1 MELNNLKRFVAAAE
15 GGSLGKAA
23 EALSMSQPGLSK
35 SIHQLE
41 LDFGGKLLD
50 RSAKGVTLTAFGKTV
65 YVRAKRILA
74 EWRHLDNERVA
85 LFNGLVGHITVG
97 IARGTGFLG
106 RVIPAVSA
114 RLSGERYAVHL
125 TVMSG
130 VASELTQALRLGDL
144 DFAVAVL
151 DGVKADADLV
161 QEVLFYDRCGL
172 FADARHPLAARATSN
187 IRDLAAY
194 CWLCSSDAEPLRDAL
209 AALAHSTGVAPRKTL
224 IDSNS
229 VVYLISTLIGSDFI
243 GLLPMDAVEDAIDD
257 GRLVELVLD
266 PEQRSQVAA
275 AAVERPVGFLRRADS
290 TLSPVAQ
297 AFQDEIRSHC
307 LKLGYPLVSVD
318 TPRATPLVLTQIAN
332 R

>member
-23 EALSMSQPGLSK
+23 EALSISQPGLSK

-50 RSAKGVTLTAFGKTV
+50 RSARGVTLTAFGKTV

-97 IARGTGFLG
+97 VARGTGFLG

-114 RLSGERYAVHL
+114 RLSSERYAVHL

-130 VASELTQALRLGDL
+130 VAQELTQALRLGDL

-151 DGVKADADLV
+151 DGVKTDPDLV

-172 FADARHPLAARATSN
+172 FADARHPLAQRATSS
-187 IRDLAAY
+187 IGDLAAH
-194 CWLCSSDAEPLRDAL
+194 CWLCSSDADPLREAL
-209 AALAHSTGVAPRKTL
+209 VALAHSTAVVPRKTV

-243 GLLPMDAVEDAIDD
+243 GLLPMDAVEDAIAD

-266 PEQRSQVAA
+266 PQQRSQVAA
-275 AAVERPVGFLRRADS
+275 AAVERPVGFLRRADAA
-290 TLSPVAQ
+290 LSPVAQ
-297 AFQDEIRSHC
+297 AFQDEIRAHC
-307 LKLGYPLVSVD
+307 LRLGYPLVS
-318 TPRATPLVLTQIAN
+318 AG
-332 R
+332 

>member
-1 MELNNLKRFVAAAE
+1 MPMDLNNLKRFVAAAE

-23 EALSMSQPGLSK
+23 LALNISQPGLSK

-41 LDFGGKLLD
+41 VDFGGKLLD
-50 RSAKGVTLTAFGKTV
+50 RSARGVALTAFGKTA
-65 YVRAKRILA
+65 YLRAKRILA

-97 IARGTGFLG
+97 VARGTGFLG

-114 RLSGERYAVHL
+114 RLSSERYAVHL
-125 TVMSG
+125 TVVSG
-130 VASELTQALRLGDL
+130 VANELTQALRLGDL
-144 DFAVAVL
+144 DFAVAIL
-151 DGVKADADLV
+151 DGVKTDPDLL

-172 FADARHPLAARATSN
+172 FADARHPLASRATSG
-187 IRDLAAY
+187 IRELATY
-194 CWLCSSDAEPLRDAL
+194 CWLCSSDADPLREAL
-209 AALAHSTGVAPRKTL
+209 AALAHSTGVVPRKTL

-229 VVYLISTLIGSDFI
+229 VVYLLSTLIGRDLI

-257 GRLVELVLD
+257 GRLVELALD
-266 PEQRSQVAA
+266 PEQRSHVTA

-290 TLSPVAQ
+290 ALSPVAQ

-307 LKLGYPLVSVD
+307 LRLGYPLVSVS
-318 TPRATPLVLTQIAN
+318 
-332 R
+332 

>member
-1 MELNNLKRFVAAAE
+1 MELNSLKRFIAAAE
-15 GGSLGKAA
+15 AGSLGKAA
-23 EALSMSQPGLSK
+23 EALSISQPGLSK
-35 SIHQLE
+35 SIRQLE

-50 RSAKGVTLTAFGKTV
+50 RNAKGVTLTAFGKTV

-114 RLSGERYAVHL
+114 RLSNERYAVHL
-125 TVMSG
+125 TVVSG
-130 VASELTQALRLGDL
+130 VAGELTQALRLGDL

-151 DGVKADADLV
+151 EGVKTDADLV

-172 FADARHPLAARATSN
+172 FADARHPLAGRATSG
-187 IRDLAAY
+187 IRDLAAF
-194 CWLCSSDAEPLRDAL
+194 CWLCSSDAEPLREAL
-209 AALAHSTGVAPRKTL
+209 VGLAHGTGVAPRKTL

-229 VVYLISTLIGSDFI
+229 VVYLISTLIGSDFV

-290 TLSPVAQ
+290 ALSPVAL

-307 LKLGYPLVSVD
+307 LKLGYPLVSVN
-318 TPRATPLVLTQIAN
+318 TPRVAPLVLTQIAD

>member
-1 MELNNLKRFVAAAE
+1 MDLNNLKRFVAAAE

-23 EALSMSQPGLSK
+23 LALNLSQPGLSK

-50 RSAKGVTLTAFGKTV
+50 RSARGVTLTAFGKTV
-65 YVRAKRILA
+65 YLRAKRILA

-97 IARGTGFLG
+97 VARGTGFLG

-125 TVMSG
+125 TVVSG
-130 VASELTQALRLGDL
+130 VANELSQALRLGDL
-144 DFAVAVL
+144 DFAVAIF
-151 DGVKADADLV
+151 DGVKTDPDLV

-172 FADARHPLAARATSN
+172 FADARHPLARRATSG
-187 IRDLAAY
+187 IHELARY
-194 CWLCSSDAEPLRDAL
+194 CWLCSSDADPLREAL
-209 AALAHSTGVAPRKTL
+209 AALAHSMGVVPRKTL

-243 GLLPMDAVEDAIDD
+243 GLLPMDAVEDAIED

-275 AAVERPVGFLRRADS
+275 AAVERPVGFLRRGDS
-290 TLSPVAQ
+290 ALSPVAQ

-307 LKLGYPLVSVD
+307 LRLGYPLVEG
-318 TPRATPLVLTQIAN
+318 TIGRERQ
-332 R
+332 